1 MQPGLPFLAIL
12 SFTGL
17 CLLKEKIVRH
27 FGMLY
32 FLPKRAKKNNR
43 LTDPCEAVASLAK
56 ETTTS
61 RSRLAFAMSEIAT
74 CL

>member
-1 MQPGLPFLAIL
+1 MQPGQPFLAIL

-17 CLLKEKIVRH
+17 CLLKGKNFRRFDI
-27 FGMLY
+27 LY
-32 FLPKRAKKNNR
+32 FLPKRAKENNR
-43 LTDPCEAVASLAK
+43 LTDPCKAVASLAK

-61 RSRLAFAMSEIAT
+61 RSRLAFTKNEIAT